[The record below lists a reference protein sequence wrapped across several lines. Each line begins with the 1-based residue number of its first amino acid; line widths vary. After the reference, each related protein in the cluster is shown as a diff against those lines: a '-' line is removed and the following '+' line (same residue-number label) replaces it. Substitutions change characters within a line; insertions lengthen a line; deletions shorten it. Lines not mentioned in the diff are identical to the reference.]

1 MKHIKIFEEFDKS
14 IVTEDNLQDLAD
26 IFDEVKDMGYTFHI
40 KERGP
45 DGYQIMIELPYSIDM
60 TYYNSQRPR
69 CLKHDWSEL
78 REYVVRAMEYI
89 TGVIGTREISLFI
102 NGEYKS
108 QIDSIDSSWFSMS
121 KKNIKHIDILFNW
134 GR

>member
-1 MKHIKIFEEFDKS
+1 MKHLKSKKLFEAVV
-14 IVTEDNLQDLAD
+14 VTDDNIQDLED
-26 IFDEVKDMGYTFHI
+26 IFDEVKDMGYAFHI

-108 QIDSIDSSWFSMS
+108 QIDSIDSSWLSMS
-121 KKNIKHIDILFNW
+121 KKNIKYIDILFNW

>member
-78 REYVVRAMEYI
+78 REYVVRATEYI
-89 TGVIGTREISLFI
+89 TDVIGTSPNGISIFI
-102 NGEYKS
+102 NGEYYS
-108 QIDSIDSSWFSMS
+108 MRSFDSSL
-121 KKNIKHIDILFNW
+121 KKNIESIDILFNW
-134 GR
+134 KHWR